1 MSRSSL
7 KVRLSVSPDTGTSA
21 LTRTGGVVS
30 STVTAASAVPRLGLP
45 TPAVPRPV
53 AVAWKPSSVS
63 RTGAGATK
71 CALRVLP
78 STSVAVTPLA
88 SVCDHDHWR
97 FAPHGLGPAVASR
110 STRSP
115 GVAVCAGTATVTAG
129 AKVPNPGLVL
139 SHNPHGT
146 SFVSGSNT
154 LSGSVPRLLF
164 ENLSRRSSV
173 SRSNTPGGNV
183 VSSFARRSNPWSDV
197 NRLNTF
203 PGNTAMSL
211 TCSSSSVSAV
221 SRLNTFAG
229 SAAMSLPFSLSSVS
243 VATWSNRSLGR
254 WSSALPERSS
264 VSRPVRPSKS
274 RLCSES
280 TSSPET
286 SSVSIWARSAAVTSS
301 QETLGAGTAR
311 WMASS
316 TLGW

>member
-7 KVRLSVSPDTGTSA
+7 KIRVIVPPACDTSA
-21 LTRTGGVVS
+21 LTSSGGVVS

-63 RTGAGATK
+63 TTGAGATK

-78 STSVAVTPLA
+78 STSVAVTPLV
-88 SVCDHDHWR
+88 SVCDHDHWT
-97 FAPHGLGPAVASR
+97 FPPHGLGPAVASR

-115 GVAVCAGTATVTAG
+115 GVAVCAGTSTVTAG
-129 AKVPNPGLVL
+129 TKVSNPRLLL
-139 SHNPHGT
+139 SHNPPDI

-154 LSGSVPRLLF
+154 LSGSVASSLF

-183 VSSFARRSNPWSDV
+183 VSPFARRSSAWSAV

-211 TCSSSSVSAV
+211 PCSSSSVSAV
-221 SRLNTFAG
+221 SRSNTFAG

-243 VATWSNRSLGR
+243 VATWSNRLLGR

-274 RLCSES
+274 RLCSEP

-286 SSVSIWARSAAVTSS
+286 SSESIWARSAEVISEQSAAS
-301 QETLGAGTAR
+301 GTAR
-311 WMASS
+311 TMALS
-316 TLGW
+316 TAGW